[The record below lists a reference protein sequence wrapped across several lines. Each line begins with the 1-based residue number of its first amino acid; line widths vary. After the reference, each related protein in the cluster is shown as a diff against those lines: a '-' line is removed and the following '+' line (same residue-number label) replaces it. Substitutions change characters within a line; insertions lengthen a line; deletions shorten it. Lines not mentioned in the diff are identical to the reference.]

1 MKRHIHTIMLLLL
14 VACLTCGNVVHASAD
29 IFDTDLVEQYEVAP
43 SYKKLL
49 SSSASI
55 EIVESTGKVT
65 SGMSA
70 ISRGNTDTLQVTLIL
85 QTLSHGKWED
95 IKTWTASGEHTIT
108 MTKYYY
114 ISQTGTYRVKSI
126 TEVYDS
132 DGNYIESATRISA
145 SESYS

>member
-1 MKRHIHTIMLLLL
+1 M
-14 VACLTCGNVVHASAD
+14 
-29 IFDTDLVEQYEVAP
+29 
-43 SYKKLL
+43 
-49 SSSASI
+49 
-55 EIVESTGKVT
+55 ESTGKVT

-85 QTLSHGKWED
+85 QMLSHGKWED